1 MSRFKEEELIKALK
15 ETGATKVYPAMV
27 PEIHKKLEDLEKL
40 CAEDTKASIR
50 VIDDRTVSR
59 NLRQLLGGDDGIEK
73 TRLDKDGCGLKELD
87 GYCLGFKKKGTKIT
101 GYWYEKKVIEDV
113 PGEFPRFLM
122 DSVVYSKVLSPE
134 FKPAY
139 YDNLQDIF
147 GKGQVKDKTE
157 FVNKVIEYMPYSEND
172 DGGINVMKNVLDIQ
186 SAIDRRKKIKFTLY
200 AYRYED
206 REFHLRPTGN
216 QDRCVSPVQ
225 IMMSN
230 GRYYLMAKNRKIAN
244 LKGFLFYRIDLMDE
258 IIILDNQKSDDIQG
272 CEWRDPQKFLTANP
286 YFYSGKEKEDIII
299 GFEENQITQVVD
311 WFGAEENGLYE
322 ILDIYKIPQ
331 TIMRDGQSVT
341 RIVKMVK
348 LKFRQVNIQAF
359 SFWLMQYIDCLEL
372 LEGEKMKKMLKE
384 RMQEALEKRIK

>member
-15 ETGATKVYPAMV
+15 ETGATKVYPATV

-40 CAEDTKASIR
+40 RAEDTKAPIR

-157 FVNKVIEYMPYSEND
+157 FVDKVIEYMPYSEND

-206 REFHLRPTGN
+206 REFHLRPTEN

-230 GRYYLMAKNRKIAN
+230 GRYYLMAKNRKITN

-258 IIILDNQKSDDIQG
+258 IIILDNQKSDDIQDY
-272 CEWRDPQKFLTANP
+272 EWLDPQKFLTANP
-286 YFYSGKEKEDIII
+286 YFYSGKEKENIII
-299 GFEENQITQVVD
+299 GFEEKQITQVVD

-331 TIMRDGQSVT
+331 VIMKNGQYVKRT
-341 RIVKMVK
+341 VKMVK
-348 LKFRQVNIQAF
+348 LKFTQVNIQAF

-372 LEGEKMKKMLKE
+372 LEGEKMKKMLRK